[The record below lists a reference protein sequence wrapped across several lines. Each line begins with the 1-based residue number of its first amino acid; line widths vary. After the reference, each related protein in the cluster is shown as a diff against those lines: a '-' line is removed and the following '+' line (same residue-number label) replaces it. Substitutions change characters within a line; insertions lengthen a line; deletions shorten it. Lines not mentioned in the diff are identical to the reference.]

1 MVEIQD
7 EDEDKLKD
15 LDIYMPLLNDI
26 PDKPANYMSVFDFC
40 NHFVNLYKPLEIL
53 FRVFKINLNIIKED
67 HRIDQILLSS
77 EFTSEV
83 TNKSN

>member
-26 PDKPANYMSVFDFC
+26 PDKPANYMSVFDF
-40 NHFVNLYKPLEIL
+40 VIIL
-53 FRVFKINLNIIKED
+53 
-67 HRIDQILLSS
+67 
-77 EFTSEV
+77 
-83 TNKSN
+83 